1 MNIILW
7 TIVSVVLVASTALV
21 TSIAL
26 IPSAICIGRSLV
38 ILTRHLGYVNIL
50 LINYV
55 ILIFDNWL
63 KLYKIK

>member
-1 MNIILW
+1 MDIILW
-7 TIVSVVLVASTALV
+7 TIVSIVLVTSTALV

-26 IPSAICIGRSLV
+26 ISSTTIIGRSLV

-55 ILIFDNWL
+55 ILIF
-63 KLYKIK
+63 